1 MLRIFARDLR
11 QFVKDISPVMA
22 PFLLGLVFGGGI
34 VFGAMTGMHRREE
47 RESTVFAKTVVIRY
61 HVKTNGEIKVVDVST
76 NSW

>member
-34 VFGAMTGMHRREE
+34 VFGAMTGKHRREE
-47 RESTVFAKTVVIRY
+47 RESLVSARKVVIRY
-61 HVKTNGEIKVVDVST
+61 HVKTNGEVQVIDVST